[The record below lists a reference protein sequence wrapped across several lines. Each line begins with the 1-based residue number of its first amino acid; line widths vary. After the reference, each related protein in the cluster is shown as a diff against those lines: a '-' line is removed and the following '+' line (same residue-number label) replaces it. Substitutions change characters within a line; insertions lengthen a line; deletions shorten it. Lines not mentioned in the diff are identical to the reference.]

1 MLPASNHPRIPPFP
15 VSRSPIPL
23 STPSSPQF
31 LKRVKDQNKSVYVH
45 VTTAVD
51 TSNVKFVF
59 NAVISMLLETNLK
72 DSGLM

>member
-1 MLPASNHPRIPPFP
+1 MLPPRPAPRFPFP
-15 VSRSPIPL
+15 TRL
-23 STPSSPQF
+23 STPFSPQF